1 MRHAGAR
8 SDITNGRVLVLSVRG
23 LDLAHSSSSIWGPVT
38 GHPTPTKFKKPRL
51 GVADYPEQWPRDRWR
66 LDASRMAE
74 LGLSLVRMGEF
85 AWSKMEPYPGQ
96 FQLEWLD
103 EAVEIFATAG
113 LKVILGTPTAPPP
126 AWLMAQHPENLP
138 LTQDGRRLRFGNR
151 PHYGPKQ
158 APRLEATA

>member
-1 MRHAGAR
+1 M
-8 SDITNGRVLVLSVRG
+8 
-23 LDLAHSSSSIWGPVT
+23 T
-38 GHPTPTKFKKPRL
+38 GHTTTTKFKKPRL
-51 GVADYPEQWPRDRWR
+51 GVAYYPEQWPRDRWR

-113 LKVILGTPTAPPP
+113 LKVILGTPT
-126 AWLMAQHPENLP
+126 LP
-138 LTQDGRRLRFGNR
+138 QRG
-151 PHYGPKQ
+151 
-158 APRLEATA
+158 

>member
-8 SDITNGRVLVLSVRG
+8 SDITNGRALALSVLG
-23 LDLAHSSSSIWGPVT
+23 LDWAHSSSSICGPVT
-38 GHPTPTKFKKPRL
+38 GHTTTTKFKKPRL
-51 GVADYPEQWPRDRWR
+51 GVAYYPEQWPRDRWR

-126 AWLMAQHPENLP
+126 ARLMAQPPDTLP
-138 LTQDGRRLRFGNR
+138 LPPARRPFRF
-151 PHYGPKQ
+151 P
-158 APRLEATA
+158 